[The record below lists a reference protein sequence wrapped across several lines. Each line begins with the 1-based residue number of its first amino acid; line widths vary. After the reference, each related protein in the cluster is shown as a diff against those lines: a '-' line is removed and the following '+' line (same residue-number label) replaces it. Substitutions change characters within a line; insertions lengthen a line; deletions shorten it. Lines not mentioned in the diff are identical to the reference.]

1 MRWERLDWG
10 NKRYFVYESKSP
22 KGRSPSTTLYNYDV
36 LIDFPDRKFTI
47 GRPGSLKFNGVK
59 QVWSLLD
66 ASPGQERKL
75 TIECAGKQ
83 FTVIAR
89 VQNFLGDASGMD
101 GAIGRRR
108 RTRRHHVISERT
120 EELILSELV

>member
-1 MRWERLDWG
+1 MC
-10 NKRYFVYESKSP
+10 SSISP
-22 KGRSPSTTLYNYDV
+22 TASSPSAGPV
-36 LIDFPDRKFTI
+36 
-47 GRPGSLKFNGVK
+47 SLKFNGVK

-101 GAIGRRR
+101 GAIGK
-108 RTRRHHVISERT
+108 TKKN
-120 EELILSELV
+120 